1 VPIQHHLLLTQNMV
15 GKGSFGVVWKA
26 NYLEQVVAV
35 KVFISKDIDVNRE
48 VNTMAKVQSQPHV
61 LDLIGK

>member
-1 VPIQHHLLLTQNMV
+1 MV